1 MRYTVDAI
9 VLMERT
15 KCDVYRTCCHTSLL
29 LFWQSSNVCNVVLSL
44 SVVLMNQLF
53 KTIFH
58 LFIFEDALGI

>member
-15 KCDVYRTCCHTSLL
+15 KCDFYRTCCHTSL

-44 SVVLMNQLF
+44 SVVLN
-53 KTIFH
+53 
-58 LFIFEDALGI
+58 ESAL